1 VANNHLR
8 CEDAVP
14 ETSVSI
20 NVVWW
25 S

>member
-20 NVVWW
+20 NMVWW